1 MTVFGCLPHKNDAK
15 LPSVYRTVVCR
26 KKSGDLL
33 DNYTGHAYA
42 PSARLLDCGQAL
54 CNGPLTEE
62 ICHDK
67 GRARGSSGSHRAAS
81 EAPDGGGNHAVLA
94 DDYGGAADRGECR
107 IAGLWEFPAPPPP
120 TACWTQPTHGGH
132 GADSRQND
140 PRIYRGKSLSNTGT
154 NRCRNSRR
162 RR

>member
-15 LPSVYRTVVCR
+15 LPSVYRTVVGH

-33 DNYTGHAYA
+33 DNYMGHEYVLAT
-42 PSARLLDCGQAL
+42 RLLDCGQAL

-81 EAPDGGGNHAVLA
+81 QAPDGGGNHEVLA
-94 DDYGGAADRGECR
+94 DDYGCAAYRGECG
-107 IAGLWEFPAPPPP
+107 IAGIWE
-120 TACWTQPTHGGH
+120 
-132 GADSRQND
+132 
-140 PRIYRGKSLSNTGT
+140 I
-154 NRCRNSRR
+154 
-162 RR
+162 